1 MRSLKTRKM
10 RHRCSTPFCGGTNV
24 TAITRAGS
32 FAAAPPLY
40 LCDTCMKELAEAY
53 KAQKRKNKGTPKP
66 EENSAEA
73 IEEADTIEE
82 NEEA

>member
-1 MRSLKTRKM
+1 MRTLKTRKM

-40 LCDTCMKELAEAY
+40 LCDSCMKELAEAF
-53 KAQKRKNKGTPKP
+53 KAQNRKKKAASET
-66 EENSAEA
+66 
-73 IEEADTIEE
+73 DDE
-82 NEEA
+82 NEQAENTEVEETEDE

>member
-1 MRSLKTRKM
+1 MRLLKTRKM

-40 LCDTCMKELAEAY
+40 LCDSCMKELAEAH
-53 KAQKRKNKGTPKP
+53 KAQSKKKKAAPAETEVDK
-66 EENSAEA
+66 EEETDG
-73 IEEADTIEE
+73 E
-82 NEEA
+82 